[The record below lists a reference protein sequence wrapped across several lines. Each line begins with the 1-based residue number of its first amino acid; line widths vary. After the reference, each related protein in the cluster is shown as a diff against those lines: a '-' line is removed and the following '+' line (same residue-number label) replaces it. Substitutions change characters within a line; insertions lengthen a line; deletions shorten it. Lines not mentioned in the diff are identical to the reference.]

1 MEALTTSVGSDS
13 ILPFHLPP
21 PTPNKGRLWKLTL
34 CIGNQPP
41 TELLCEHCC
50 CSPADAATATA
61 IITPPPTRQRCPS
74 RIGSQADLPGC
85 LCLFLSSLV
94 RTAWLWVT
102 HHSILQVA
110 VVQTTPT
117 YASTPVFPLSP
128 VHNAPTTHKPLL
140 CRQPKPAHALL
151 TTADLSPPSNNA
163 IMP

>member
-1 MEALTTSVGSDS
+1 MD
-13 ILPFHLPP
+13 
-21 PTPNKGRLWKLTL
+21 LTL
-34 CIGNQPP
+34 SCRFTSPLQPP
-41 TELLCEHCC
+41 TRVVSGNLPRALETNPQQN
-50 CSPADAATATA
+50 SFVSTAVA
-61 IITPPPTRQRCPS
+61 VLQMQRRRRRSSLPPPTRQRCPS

-117 YASTPVFPLSP
+117 YASTSVFPLSP

-151 TTADLSPPSNNA
+151 TTADLSPLLSPPSNNA
-163 IMP
+163 IMS